1 MTVCFFVML
10 KSPRAF
16 SWRQLRWVPG
26 NTCQF
31 LHPLELPEAVLAPAG
46 VTSQFWFGAGYCC
59 MYVFTAGRILLG
71 SITNGLAPNRNAA
84 GKPATIVSPQV
95 IPPEKSPLSS
105 AALGTQPV
113 RGTPRTSLFHSWL
126 QKKNSLSFFT
136 GPPRE

>member
-31 LHPLELPEAVLAPAG
+31 LHPLELPKAALLPAG
-46 VTSQFWFGAGYCC
+46 VRSQFWFGAGYCC
-59 MYVFTAGRILLG
+59 MYVLIAGRIWVG
-71 SITNGLAPNRNAA
+71 SILYGLPPNCNAA

-95 IPPEKSPLSS
+95 TPPDTSPVSS

-113 RGTPRTSLFHSWL
+113 RGTPRTSLFHSSL